1 MGGLQCLESIATG
14 GPDAWILLTQLL
26 LVIPL
31 IRISPLIAGPGIR
44 PLIPWLAGVFVF
56 DRLSTLIA
64 GTLLQRLAI
73 LVVAGATLALLF
85 RLRGILLGLGKSR
98 PRWAPA
104 LLVLT
109 WLALL
114 LPALSIL
121 ADVFGSVSLALGTL
135 RATLAGVYLAILFRM
150 LYLAL
155 EGVTAVSLTSGL
167 ARKVRILRT
176 HPEVFQKRL
185 KQIFL
190 LLVTGAWL
198 VATLGQSGML
208 GLLWQTTSTILV
220 FPLSLGSLSISLGD
234 IVAFVAVVVASF
246 LVSRILR
253 FLLEEQVLPG
263 LNLPRGVPGAIS
275 QMSHYTILFLG
286 VLIALKAG
294 GIDLTSFA
302 VLGGAFGVGVG
313 FGLQNVMNNFVS
325 GLILLFE
332 RPIQAGDRIQTGDF
346 LGDVEHIGIRAS
358 ILRTLDGAEVIVP
371 NGNLLSNEVIN
382 WTKSDPR
389 RRATIPIG
397 VAYGTDPDRVLALL
411 REVAAGHPKVLED
424 PAPKAYFTAHG
435 ASSLDFEIRAWLLTK
450 DYFQVQSDLAVAVNR
465 ALADADIEIPFP
477 QRDLHLRSV
486 DREIVKALGDKDTT

>member
-1 MGGLQCLESIATG
+1 M
-14 GPDAWILLTQLL
+14 
-26 LVIPL
+26 
-31 IRISPLIAGPGIR
+31 
-44 PLIPWLAGVFVF
+44 
-56 DRLSTLIA
+56 
-64 GTLLQRLAI
+64 
-73 LVVAGATLALLF
+73 
-85 RLRGILLGLGKSR
+85 
-98 PRWAPA
+98 
-104 LLVLT
+104 T

-198 VATLGQSGML
+198 VATLGQSRML

-263 LNLPRGVPGAIS
+263 LNLPRGVREP
-275 QMSHYTILFLG
+275 FLRC
-286 VLIALKAG
+286 LITRFCSWG
-294 GIDLTSFA
+294 S
-302 VLGGAFGVGVG
+302 
-313 FGLQNVMNNFVS
+313 
-325 GLILLFE
+325 
-332 RPIQAGDRIQTGDF
+332 
-346 LGDVEHIGIRAS
+346 
-358 ILRTLDGAEVIVP
+358 
-371 NGNLLSNEVIN
+371 
-382 WTKSDPR
+382 
-389 RRATIPIG
+389 
-397 VAYGTDPDRVLALL
+397 
-411 REVAAGHPKVLED
+411 
-424 PAPKAYFTAHG
+424 
-435 ASSLDFEIRAWLLTK
+435 
-450 DYFQVQSDLAVAVNR
+450 
-465 ALADADIEIPFP
+465 
-477 QRDLHLRSV
+477 
-486 DREIVKALGDKDTT
+486 